1 MRFVSFIS
9 LLLAFSTPGSGLG
22 QGLNLPKVGGPKA
35 KNPTTDG
42 PKPTKFAD
50 VGTAKVEIV
59 PREAKR
65 GEAVVVKLTVT
76 PNADTWTYP
85 TKVDKG
91 QVGKNVLPPKSGV
104 LVFDE
109 ATDPAGSDFKNL
121 EAGELDV
128 VYKKAVTWELKAWV
142 AKDAKPGDAKIEILS
157 GPATVQICNKE
168 NCFNARDNDL
178 PAVDFKV
185 LDGEPVKLSAEDEK
199 KYQTGLARYP
209 EPKAEGKKTE
219 EKSAAGFIRKKP
231 IPPADHAERLQGLIA
246 PGDAPEATREGGIAA
261 LLLTAAFWG
270 LVSLA
275 TPCVF
280 PMIPITVSLFLKQ
293 SNQSTGGAV
302 KLAAVYC
309 LTIVVVLGVAA
320 VSVLGTFRALSV
332 DPWMNLAL
340 GALFVVLALSLFG
353 MFDIVLPNFLLRGA
367 ESRRKQGGL
376 IGTVFGA
383 IAFSIVSFTCVA
395 PFLGGFAG
403 MIDSQRYS
411 WVEIGLAAV
420 TFSSA
425 FAAPFFILALFPR
438 LLKAL
443 PKSGGWLDSV
453 KVVMGF
459 LEVAAALK
467 FFRTAEIRWTSPTV
481 LFTYDL
487 VIAGWVVIAI
497 ACGLYLLNVYRLPHD
512 EEKGHIGVPRLMF
525 ALLFLGFG
533 LYLLPAMFKSGEENG
548 RPRGVVFA
556 WVDAFLLPE
565 PGGAEFPWN
574 SDLRDAVDRGRTDP
588 EKGLVF
594 VDFTGETCT
603 NCKANEKNVFPKS
616 AVRELLGKYQLAS
629 MYTDDVPAAF
639 YTSAVPL
646 ADRKAEGKVN
656 LQFQKDVFKTEQLP
670 LYAVLKPTDTGAKVV
685 AVYPGGLIGDSDV
698 PAFVEFLSKPLA
710 K

>member
-1 MRFVSFIS
+1 MRFP
-9 LLLAFSTPGSGLG
+9 LLAALLVIGSPATAID
-22 QGLNLPKVGGPKA
+22 LPDFGPPA
-35 KNPTTDG
+35 K
-42 PKPTKFAD
+42 KFAD

-59 PREAKR
+59 PAEAKR
-65 GEAVVVKLTVT
+65 GEKVTVKLTIT
-76 PNADTWTYP
+76 PKKNAWTYP

-109 ATDPAGSDFKNL
+109 AVDPKGQ
-121 EAGELDV
+121 ELKPSAIGGGQMDS
-128 VYKKAVTWELKAWV
+128 VYKGTVTWELKAWV
-142 AKDAKPGDAKIEILS
+142 AKDAKPGEAKVVVLS
-157 GPATVQICNKE
+157 GPAAVQICNKD
-168 NCFNARDNDL
+168 NCFNARDADL
-178 PAVDFKV
+178 PAADFKI
-185 LDGEPVKLSAEDEK
+185 LDGDPVKLTEEDEK
-199 KYQTGLARYP
+199 KYQAGLLRYS
-209 EPKAEGKKTE
+209 EPKV
-219 EKSAAGFIRKKP
+219 EKAPAGLLRKKP
-231 IPPADHAERLQGLIA
+231 LPPAEHEAKLKGLVTSTETQKVERV
-246 PGDAPEATREGGIAA
+246 GGIWP

-270 LVSLA
+270 FVSLA

-293 SNQSTGGAV
+293 SNQSAAGAV
-302 KLAAVYC
+302 KLATVYS
-309 LTIVVVLGVAA
+309 LTIILVLGVSAIFLL
-320 VSVLGTFRALSV
+320 SVFRALSV

-340 GALFVVLALSLFG
+340 GTLFVVFALSLFG

-367 ESRRKQGGL
+367 ESRRKQGGMV
-376 IGTVFGA
+376 GTVFGA

-403 MIDSQRYS
+403 MASSGQYTQFELILA
-411 WVEIGLAAV
+411 GL
-420 TFSSA
+420 TFATA
-425 FAAPFFILALFPR
+425 FAAPFFVLALFPS
-438 LLKAL
+438 LLKKL

-459 LEVAAALK
+459 LEIAAALK
-467 FFRTAEIRWTSPTV
+467 FFRTAEIRWSSPTE

-487 VIAGWVVIAI
+487 VIAGWVVIAV

-512 EEKGHIGVPRLMF
+512 EEKSHIGVPRLMF

-533 LYLLPAMFKSGEENG
+533 LYLMPAAFKAGEENN

-574 SDLRDAVDRGRTDP
+574 SDLPDALERGRTDA
-588 EKGLVF
+588 EKKLVF

-603 NCKANEKNVFPKS
+603 NCKANEKAVFPKP
-616 AVRELLGKYQLAS
+616 AVKELLNRYQLAS

-639 YTSAVPL
+639 YLSAVPL
-646 ADRKAEGKVN
+646 ADRKAEGKAN
-656 LQFQKDVFKTEQLP
+656 LEFQRAVFGTEQLP
-670 LYAVLKPTDTGAKVV
+670 LYAILEPTATGAKVL
-685 AVYPGGLIGDSDV
+685 AVYPGGLIGEGDV
-698 PAFVEFLSKPLA
+698 GKFVEFLKTPLT

>member
-1 MRFVSFIS
+1 MRFMLFATF
-9 LLLAFSTPGSGLG
+9 LAVAVGSPAMAQFDIPGFAPA
-22 QGLNLPKVGGPKA
+22 QPRF
-35 KNPTTDG
+35 
-42 PKPTKFAD
+42 FAD
-50 VGTAKVEIV
+50 LGTVTAEVT
-59 PREAKR
+59 PARARR
-65 GEAVVVKLTVT
+65 GEAVVVKLTVS
-76 PNADTWTYP
+76 PVPGAHTYP
-85 TKVDKG
+85 TQVNPG
-91 QVGKNVLPPKSGV
+91 QTAKNVLPPDNGT
-104 LVFDE
+104 LVFADLN
-109 ATDPAGSDFKNL
+109 DPAGWEEIPSAEDKLKTDRAYNT
-121 EAGELDV
+121 
-128 VYKKAVTWELKAWV
+128 AVTWEMKAWV
-142 AKDAKPGDAKIEILS
+142 AKDAKPGKTKVDLLAGSHI
-157 GPATVQICNKE
+157 QICTTS
-168 NCFNARDNDL
+168 CLTAREDDL
-178 PAVDFKV
+178 PPLAFEV
-185 LDGEPVKLSAEDEK
+185 LPGEPVQLSAE
-199 KYQTGLARYP
+199 
-209 EPKAEGKKTE
+209 E
-219 EKSAAGFIRKKP
+219 EKAYQAAANQGNGAEVKSDLNAAGLGLIRKKP
-231 IPPADHAERLQGLIA
+231 IPPAEHAARLNGLVA
-246 PGDAPEATREGGIAA
+246 AGDAPEVTREGGLAA

-293 SNQSTGGAV
+293 GNNSTGGAM
-302 KLAAVYC
+302 KLASVYC
-309 LTIVVVLGVAA
+309 LTIIVVLGVAA

-332 DPWMNLAL
+332 DPWMNVAL
-340 GALFVVLALSLFG
+340 GVLFVVLALSLFG

-411 WVEIGLAAV
+411 WVEIGLAALS
-420 TFSSA
+420 FSTA
-425 FAAPFFILALFPR
+425 FAAPFFVLALFPR
-438 LLKAL
+438 LLKSM
-443 PKSGGWLDSV
+443 PRSGGWLDSV

-467 FFRTAEIRWTSPTV
+467 FFRTAEIRWSSPTN

-487 VIAGWVVIAI
+487 VIAGWVVIAF
-497 ACGLYLLNVYRLPHD
+497 ACGLYLLNMYRLPHD
-512 EEKGHIGVPRLMF
+512 EERPNIGVPRLMF

-533 LYLLPAMFKSGEENG
+533 VYLMPAAFKAGEENN

-574 SDLRDAVDRGRTDP
+574 SDLRDAVDRARTDT
-588 EKGLVF
+588 EKKLVF

-603 NCKANEKNVFPKS
+603 NCKANEKNVFPKPQ
-616 AVRELLGKYQLAS
+616 VRELLMKYQLAS

-646 ADRKAEGKVN
+646 ADRKAEAKAN
-656 LQFQKDVFKTEQLP
+656 LQFQRDVFGTEQLP
-670 LYAVLKPTDTGAKVV
+670 LYAILEPTEKGAKVL
-685 AVYPGGLIGDSDV
+685 AVYPGGLIGEGDV
-698 PAFVEFLSKPLA
+698 ADFVEFLQKPLP